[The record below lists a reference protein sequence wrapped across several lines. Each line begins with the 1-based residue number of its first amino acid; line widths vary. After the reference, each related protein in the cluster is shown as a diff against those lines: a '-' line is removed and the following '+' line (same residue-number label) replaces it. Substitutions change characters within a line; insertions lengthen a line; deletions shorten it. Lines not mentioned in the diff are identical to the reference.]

1 MFLDAAVFLSHYLH
15 RVKYL
20 PAANRNYACNNHI
33 LLMKQLVWKHSN
45 RRKMNDKLRERGENS
60 GKQRDMM
67 DTDRTNWNAK
77 LPTGN
82 AMNKPLRKK
91 NENCTPIPL
100 QKSNSFGAT
109 TRLAQKWIVW
119 IVLWDSR
126 PVIYILVELD
136 AFFMIGAQLRIGDT
150 FLGQKLNMQISLNK
164 QKFRWSKK
172 MFLF

>member
-77 LPTGN
+77 LPTGI

-91 NENCTPIPL
+91 KWKLYSDSITKEQFIW
-100 QKSNSFGAT
+100 SNNT
-109 TRLAQKWIVW
+109 TRSKVNSLDCIMRLSARNLHTRRVGCIFHDRRSTKNRWHFSWPKAKYANFAQ
-119 IVLWDSR
+119 
-126 PVIYILVELD
+126 
-136 AFFMIGAQLRIGDT
+136 
-150 FLGQKLNMQISLNK
+150 
-164 QKFRWSKK
+164 
-172 MFLF
+172 